1 MTTYRFQFRRDSDD
15 DLDGTTVLLEG
26 EPGVAWDGEG
36 APIFKIGDGVSTWDE
51 LPEAGGGGAVDSVNG
66 ETGAVVLDAADVGAD
81 PSGTAATA
89 VTVHTADTTAVHGI
103 ADTSALVVTS
113 DARLSDARTPTA
125 HTHPAA
131 DIASGTVATARL
143 GTGAAN
149 ATTFLRGDQTW
160 AAAGGSETLPAS
172 IIDAKGDV
180 IVGTAADT
188 AARLG
193 VGTDGQVLTAD
204 SAETSGVKWAA
215 AAGGGQRARGL
226 TSTNW
231 VGSSA
236 PAGATTPTAN
246 QMDLHTVGNAS
257 CWPVWLAAGT
267 YDRIAVYVGTAGT
280 ATLRLGLSY
289 SAADGG
295 VGAPAWDAGTIN
307 VTSTGRTE
315 ITGSV
320 TLVEGWYWT
329 VVMTESYTA
338 TFNLYGRSWTQNDIR
353 NGISL
358 EPTSFRQYGSVRH
371 AGIPT
376 GSLPDLSSYPA
387 YGSLYGPIVALR
399 RA

>member
-1 MTTYRFQFRRDSDD
+1 MAYTPFPII
-15 DLDGTTVLLEG
+15 
-26 EPGVAWDGEG
+26 PGAG
-36 APIFKIGDGVSTWDE
+36 S
-51 LPEAGGGGAVDSVNG
+51 GGGGGSSVHNDL
-66 ETGAVVLDAADVGAD
+66 TGRSAADAHPTSAITGLDAALA
-81 PSGTAATA
+81 
-89 VTVHTADTTAVHGI
+89 
-103 ADTSALVVTS
+103 
-113 DARLSDARTPTA
+113 
-125 HTHPAA
+125 AA
-131 DIASGTVATARL
+131 DAIP
-143 GTGAAN
+143 
-149 ATTFLRGDQTW
+149 
-160 AAAGGSETLPAS
+160 ETL
-172 IIDAKGDV
+172 IDAKGDV

-188 AARLG
+188 AARLA
-193 VGTDGQVLTAD
+193 VGADGQVLTAD
-204 SAETSGVKWAA
+204 SAQVGGVKWAAA

-236 PAGATTPTAN
+236 SASPPTPTAN

-307 VTSTGRTE
+307 VASPGRTE

-353 NGISL
+353 NGIAL
-358 EPTSFRQYGSVRH
+358 EQGSFRQYGSVRH
-371 AGIPT
+371 AGIST

-387 YGSLYGPIVALR
+387 YGSLYGPNVAFR

>member
-1 MTTYRFQFRRDSDD
+1 MASRTINIPATTN
-15 DLDGTTVLLEG
+15 LD
-26 EPGVAWDGEG
+26 A
-36 APIFKIGDGVSTWDE
+36 DE
-51 LPEAGGGGAVDSVNG
+51 L
-66 ETGAVVLDAADVGAD
+66 T
-81 PSGTAATA
+81 
-89 VTVHTADTTAVHGI
+89 
-103 ADTSALVVTS
+103 
-113 DARLSDARTPTA
+113 
-125 HTHPAA
+125 
-131 DIASGTVATARL
+131 SGTVGTARL
-143 GTGAAN
+143 GTGTADS
-149 ATTFLRGDQTW
+149 TTFLRGDQTW
-160 AAAGGSETLPAS
+160 AAVSAADAIPETL
-172 IIDAKGDV
+172 IDAKGDLL
-180 IVGTAADT
+180 VGTANDT

-193 VGTDGQVLTAD
+193 VGSNGQVLTAD
-204 SAETSGVKWAA
+204 SAQVGGVKWAAA

-231 VGSSA
+231 VGSSTTSS
-236 PAGATTPTAN
+236 PSTPTAN

-307 VTSTGRTE
+307 VASPGRTE

-353 NGISL
+353 NGIAL
-358 EPTSFRQYGSVRH
+358 EPSSFRQYGSVRH

>member
-1 MTTYRFQFRRDSDD
+1 MQEIAQKVD
-15 DLDGTTVLLEG
+15 DLV
-26 EPGVAWDGEG
+26 
-36 APIFKIGDGVSTWDE
+36 I
-51 LPEAGGGGAVDSVNG
+51 
-66 ETGAVVLDAADVGAD
+66 
-81 PSGTAATA
+81 
-89 VTVHTADTTAVHGI
+89 
-103 ADTSALVVTS
+103 
-113 DARLSDARTPTA
+113 
-125 HTHPAA
+125 PAA
-131 DIASGTVATARL
+131 GI
-143 GTGAAN
+143 
-149 ATTFLRGDQTW
+149 
-160 AAAGGSETLPAS
+160 PAS

-231 VGSSA
+231 VGSST

-246 QMDLHTVGNAS
+246 QMDLHTAGNAS

-338 TFNLYGRSWTQNDIR
+338 TFNLYCRSWTQNDIR